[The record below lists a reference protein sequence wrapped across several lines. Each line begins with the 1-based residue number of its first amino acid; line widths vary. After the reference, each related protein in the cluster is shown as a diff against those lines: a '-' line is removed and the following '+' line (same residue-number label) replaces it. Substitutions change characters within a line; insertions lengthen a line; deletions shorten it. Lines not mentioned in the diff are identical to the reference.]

1 MLLFFRLFI
10 IRLFNPKMLA
20 LLAAPVASK
29 KGFQHVLS
37 AKSQWLSL
45 MIKAKIMYGVT
56 VFSIAAVLSVVGFR
70 LDLAPWF
77 SRAGWSPFSG
87 EAAVREEEGSDGS
100 LASNTRGSVD
110 YQQPWPMHL
119 LDPKPPSGADGVK
132 LADVNGDGW
141 PDLVTG
147 FEEGG
152 VSRIY
157 INPGPDKAHQHWQ
170 YVELPSPDVED
181 AVLVDLDNNGIM
193 DLVTASE
200 GATNKIMFHWAPANP
215 KDYLDASK
223 WQSQT
228 LPVADGLTAW
238 MFVVPTDLDGQHG
251 VDLIVGS
258 KRKAGEKGDDKAVVG
273 WLRSAENLRD
283 ISKWT
288 YYPLTKAGWV
298 MSIEVVDMN
307 GDGQP
312 DILISDRKFSTQT
325 GVRWLENPGKGK
337 KEFFTEWKSH
347 LIGVAGGEPMF
358 LAMADLSGDGRKE
371 IVIPDLYK
379 GLKIFQKPRASGGRW
394 ELGATV
400 PYPAWAG
407 PRGKAAAV
415 GDIDLD
421 GNPDIVLSFEEEGKV
436 ASIPYEAYQ
445 AQGKYSVIWGSF
457 QEKHNLAQVDFQ
469 KVSGLKGRKFDLVT
483 LIDLDGDGDLDVLTN
498 DENEEGDGLGVVW
511 YENPT
516 NK

>member
-1 MLLFFRLFI
+1 LHMDMTASGPRNAIGFFSI
-10 IRLFNPKMLA
+10 
-20 LLAAPVASK
+20 LAAVAILACNK
-29 KGFQHVLS
+29 
-37 AKSQWLSL
+37 
-45 MIKAKIMYGVT
+45 
-56 VFSIAAVLSVVGFR
+56 R
-70 LDLAPWF
+70 LTSSPGQ
-77 SRAGWSPFSG
+77 AG
-87 EAAVREEEGSDGS
+87 
-100 LASNTRGSVD
+100 LVD
-110 YQQPWPMHL
+110 YEKPWPMHR

-157 INPGPDKAHQHWQ
+157 INPGPEKVQQHWD

-193 DLVTASE
+193 DVVTASE
-200 GATNKIMFHWAPANP
+200 GATNQILFHWAPDNP
-215 KDYLDASK
+215 EEYLDASK
-223 WQSQT
+223 WRTQA

-238 MFVVPTDLDGQHG
+238 MFVVPRDLDGQHG

-273 WLRSAENLRD
+273 WLQSPANPREID
-283 ISKWT
+283 KWK
-288 YYPLTKAGWV
+288 YHPLTKAGWV

-307 GDGQP
+307 GDHHP
-312 DILISDRKFSTQT
+312 DILLSDRKFSTQT
-325 GVRWLENPGKGK
+325 GVRWLENPGRDRKG
-337 KEFFTEWKSH
+337 FFTEWKSH
-347 LIGVAGGEPMF
+347 MVGVEDGEPMF
-358 LAMADLSGDGRKE
+358 LAMADLNKNGRKE
-371 IVIPDLYK
+371 IVVPDLYK
-379 GLKIFQKPRASGGRW
+379 GLKIFRQPRASGGQW
-394 ELGATV
+394 ELGATI

-407 PRGKAAAV
+407 PRGKAVAV

-421 GNPDIVLSFEEEGKV
+421 GHADIVLSFEEEGKV
-436 ASIPYEAYQ
+436 ASLPYEDYK
-445 AQGKYSVIWGSF
+445 AQGKYSVIWGYF
-457 QEKHNLAQVDFQ
+457 QDGPFSSAFNFH

-498 DENEEGDGLGVVW
+498 DENEEGDGLGVIW

-516 NK
+516 K